1 LVKIGHH
8 ALASRTILAP
18 MAGVTDLPFRRL
30 CRAQGAGMAVS
41 EMITSDTRLWHTR
54 KSRQRLV
61 HKDELSPR
69 SVQIAGSIPTLMADA
84 ARQNRELGAEIIDI
98 NMGCPAKKVCKRAA
112 GSALLQDEK
121 LVAAILSAVVGAVD
135 IPVTLKIRTGWD
147 SQNRNALNIARIA
160 EDCGIQALAVHGRTR
175 ACRFNG
181 HTEYDTIAGVVQSV
195 DIPVFANGD
204 IRSAEDAK
212 AVLDHTCAAAVMI
225 GRAAQGNPWLFRE
238 INHYLEYG
246 SLPEPLS
253 GQEFAA
259 QVVDHIRAIHTH
271 YGEYS
276 GIRIAR
282 KHVGWYVERLPGGD
296 TFRRS
301 FNQLDNHNEQIDR
314 LHTYLAGQNNWD
326 QAA

>member
-1 LVKIGHH
+1 
-8 ALASRTILAP
+8 
-18 MAGVTDLPFRRL
+18 MAGVTDLPFRLL
-30 CRAQGAGMAVS
+30 CRALGAGMAVS
-41 EMITSDTRLWHTR
+41 EMITADSRLWHTR

-69 SVQIAGSIPTLMADA
+69 SVQIAGSIPSLMADA
-84 ARQNRELGAEIIDI
+84 ARQNRAMGAEIIDI

-112 GSALLQDEK
+112 GSALLQDEI
-121 LVAAILSAVVGAVD
+121 LVAAILSAVVEAVD

-147 SQNRNALNIARIA
+147 TQNRNALNIARIA

-181 HTEYDTIAGVVQSV
+181 HAEYDTIAAVVQAV

-212 AVLDHTCAAAVMI
+212 AVLDHTGAAAVMI

-238 INHYLEYG
+238 INHYLEH
-246 SLPEPLS
+246 SLLPEPLS
-253 GQEFAA
+253 GQTLAA
-259 QVVDHIRAIHTH
+259 QVISHIRAIHAH

-282 KHVGWYVERLPGGD
+282 KHVGWYVEHLPSGD

-301 FNQLDNHNEQIDR
+301 FNLLDNHNEQINS
-314 LHTYLAGQNNWD
+314 LHAYLSGENNWD